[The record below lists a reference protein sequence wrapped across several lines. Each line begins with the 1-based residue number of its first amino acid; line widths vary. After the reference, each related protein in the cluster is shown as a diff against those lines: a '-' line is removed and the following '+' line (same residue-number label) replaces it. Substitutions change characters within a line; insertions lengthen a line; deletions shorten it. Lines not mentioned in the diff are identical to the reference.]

1 MNVIKVCV
9 NTYRSPIRVDNF
21 DGHRIEDDV
30 DHELSNDRPILDP
43 PVVLAGGLRLLLD
56 DVDNPLHHFPLKLK
70 VFLKWEYHVSFD
82 ENGMYL

>member
-9 NTYRSPIRVDNF
+9 NTYRSPVRVDNF

-43 PVVLAGGLRLLLD
+43 PVVLAGGLGLLLD